1 MRTGY
6 GGAMQAAAE
15 ESDGPAISGGPCAP
29 MKWWVPAA
37 SAAALSVLLI
47 AVVVLLVRPPGPLDD
62 PRPAFQRDGLL
73 RDGPVLDADV
83 AGVRFGERT
92 VIVLFE
98 REEPEGRTWDQW
110 SADVTSG
117 GAALVVVTP
126 VQVAHGSLVDAIGM
140 PAPVDGGPPIGY
152 AVVDSSRQVRYATI
166 DPQYL
171 KNAFEVD
178 VISGAVE

>member
-1 MRTGY
+1 
-6 GGAMQAAAE
+6 MQAAAE
-15 ESDGPAISGGPCAP
+15 ESDRSAKSGSLFPP
-29 MKWWVPAA
+29 MRWWVPAA
-37 SAAALSVLLI
+37 SAALLVLFLI
-47 AVVVLLVRPPGPLDD
+47 AVVAILVRPPGPLDD

-83 AGVRFGERT
+83 EGVRFGERT

-126 VQVAHGSLVDAIGM
+126 VEVAHGSLVDAIGM